1 MSEQLDV
8 LILVANTLVDI
19 DVDYMI
25 SGSMAI
31 TFYAVP
37 RMTRD
42 IDIVIELESTGV
54 GKLVTAFGKEFY
66 IDEDSVRSAIASSS
80 IFNMLHNET
89 LIKVDLI
96 IRKNTEY
103 RALEFQ
109 RRQTFKLG
117 ETQISVVSAEDLIL
131 SKLVWAKESQS
142 ELQLGDVRLLVNTDH
157 RKLDWEYLQAWAV
170 ELGVGAQLELA
181 RS

>member
-1 MSEQLDV
+1 L
-8 LILVANTLVDI
+8 
-19 DVDYMI
+19 
-25 SGSMAI
+25 
-31 TFYAVP
+31 
-37 RMTRD
+37 
-42 IDIVIELESTGV
+42 DIVIELESTGV